1 MKEAKTT
8 IILVKCWGKSNVYL
22 LFANFLI
29 ELKNDS
35 NVKLSNLLLED
46 TTTPYVS
53 ECYCIKANCYVK
65 SSTVY
70 RNQIKT
76 SKEKH
81 ISA

>member
-8 IILVKCWGKSNVYL
+8 IILVECWGKSNVYL

-46 TTTPYVS
+46 TTTPY
-53 ECYCIKANCYVK
+53 
-65 SSTVY
+65 
-70 RNQIKT
+70 
-76 SKEKH
+76 
-81 ISA
+81 IS

>member
-8 IILVKCWGKSNVYL
+8 IILVKSWGKSNVYL

-46 TTTPYVS
+46 TTT
-53 ECYCIKANCYVK
+53 CFLMLL
-65 SSTVY
+65 
-70 RNQIKT
+70 
-76 SKEKH
+76 H
-81 ISA
+81 